1 MAVML
6 VEWMGFRTKGL
17 IKINIITQYEQ
28 KYIDLETFIN
38 EFPDSI
44 SESQES
50 IFGIACIKFYV
61 DLVLKKTDYFYYIT
75 PY

>member
-1 MAVML
+1 M
-6 VEWMGFRTKGL
+6 
-17 IKINIITQYEQ
+17 NIITMYEQ

-44 SESQES
+44 SESQEC

-61 DLVLKKTDYFYYIT
+61 DLVLGKNNNLFFISKYKS
-75 PY
+75 